1 MAGAGFS
8 NIPGIDE
15 NVVYII
21 KNPRNFTKVT
31 LGTYKIKNILKYQL
45 FTNAYIEVNSTIV
58 GCNIVMISIKFN

>member
-31 LGTYKIKNILKYQL
+31 LGIYKIKKY
-45 FTNAYIEVNSTIV
+45 FKISTIYE
-58 GCNIVMISIKFN
+58 CIYRSEFDNCRL